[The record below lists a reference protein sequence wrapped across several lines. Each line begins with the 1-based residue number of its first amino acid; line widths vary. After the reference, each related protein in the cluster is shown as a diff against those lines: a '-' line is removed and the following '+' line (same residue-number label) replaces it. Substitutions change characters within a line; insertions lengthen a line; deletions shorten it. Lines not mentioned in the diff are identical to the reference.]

1 LHYTIGTKI
10 RPSMVKELEEFNVAD
25 VNVHDNPP
33 PFEPEMVRGMY
44 SLQHDPDWMT
54 RMYGS
59 GLKKSLLRGVHRGST
74 SEERG
79 TSFVPSI
86 SRSVD
91 FGRVPGGLIKSPE
104 EGQDARSY

>member
-1 LHYTIGTKI
+1 MLADL
-10 RPSMVKELEEFNVAD
+10 KEFEIDNVD
-25 VNVHDNPP
+25 VHDEPP
-33 PFEPEMVRGMY
+33 PFEPEMIRGMY

-59 GLKKSLLRGVHRGST
+59 GLKKSLLEGARRGAV

-79 TSFVPSI
+79 TSFVPSV

-91 FGRVPGGLIKSPE
+91 FGRIPGGLVKSPE
-104 EGQDARSY
+104 EGQDDTF

>member
-1 LHYTIGTKI
+1 MLDNL
-10 RPSMVKELEEFNVAD
+10 KEFGVEDL
-25 VNVHDNPP
+25 NVHDDPP
-33 PFEPEMVRGMY
+33 PFEPEMIRGMY

-59 GLKKSLLRGVHRGST
+59 GLKKSLLEGARRGSV
-74 SEERG
+74 SESRG

-91 FGRVPGGLIKSPE
+91 FGKVPGGLVTSPE
-104 EGQDARSY
+104 EGYDV

>member
-1 LHYTIGTKI
+1 ML
-10 RPSMVKELEEFNVAD
+10 VDLKEFGIDKVD
-25 VNVHDNPP
+25 VHDEPP
-33 PFEPEMVRGMY
+33 PFEPEMIRGMY

-59 GLKKSLLRGVHRGST
+59 GLKKSLLEGARRGAV

-91 FGRVPGGLIKSPE
+91 FGRIPGGLVKSPE
-104 EGQDARSY
+104 EGSNDTF